1 LLQAFNLTTDMLL
14 VIGLLFLVATLF
26 ISSVIRV
33 DVVAVLVLVIL
44 GLTQLLPPER
54 LFAGFSSEAVISLIA
69 IMIISA
75 GLENAGISV
84 NVAKWMLRI
93 GKERPHKILFLLMV
107 ITGLFA
113 SFMRSVGAVSVFL
126 PIVTRITARTKI
138 SKTFLLLPIAFCT
151 ILGGMLTMVGTSPL
165 IILNSLLKN
174 ANEYAIAHDPVFIK
188 PFQLFDVLPIGLM
201 LLLAGIIYLHF
212 ISYRFFATSKPANLL
227 GGNTKEHFKKI
238 YNKGGDIYE
247 LKISKDS
254 SLINSTLKDLEL
266 TLPNSL
272 SVIAIMQNGDYHF
285 PPLRRIAFNENTTV
299 ALMGDKDLIKTIAN
313 EYKLI
318 VLPSLNAFAE
328 ILHPIRSGLCEIVIP
343 PNSQFVGQE
352 VRELHMRR
360 NYQLHTL
367 ALLRGNKVYH
377 GDELNRLILRPGD
390 TLGMFGRWEALMEF
404 SKHPDFFVL
413 TTTYPRDRTYPEKM
427 PHALFFFMI
436 AILLVIF
443 GHFPI
448 SVGLLVGAVGM
459 IATRV
464 LSIDQAYDSV
474 SWKTVFLIAGL
485 IPLGLVMQTT
495 GTTAWLI
502 QCLHIEDLNIHP
514 WYILVGLTIISTL
527 FALIISNIGATVLL
541 VPIAIDLA
549 LNLGANPR
557 LYAFAVALAASN
569 TFIIPTHQVNALIT
583 GTGGYST
590 KDFVKV
596 GGGMTIIFWCVM
608 LLGLYLFYP

>member
-1 LLQAFNLTTDMLL
+1 
-14 VIGLLFLVATLF
+14 
-26 ISSVIRV
+26 
-33 DVVAVLVLVIL
+33 
-44 GLTQLLPPER
+44 
-54 LFAGFSSEAVISLIA
+54 
-69 IMIISA
+69 MI
-75 GLENAGISV
+75 
-84 NVAKWMLRI
+84 
-93 GKERPHKILFLLMV
+93 

-165 IILNSLLKN
+165 IVLNSLVKN
-174 ANEYAIAHDPVFIK
+174 ANEFAMAPDHVFIK
-188 PFQLFDVLPIGLM
+188 SFQLFEVLPIGLM
-201 LLLAGIIYLHF
+201 LLCTGIIYLHLV
-212 ISYRFFATSKPANLL
+212 SYRFFTTNKPTNLL

-247 LKISKDS
+247 LTISKDS
-254 SLINSTLKDLEL
+254 SLINSTLKDLES

-272 SVIAIMQNGDYHF
+272 SVIAIMQNGDFHF
-285 PPLRRIAFNENTTV
+285 PPLRRVVLNENTIV
-299 ALMGDKDLIKTIAN
+299 ALMGNKELVKTIAQ
-313 EYKLI
+313 EYKLT
-318 VLPSLNAFAE
+318 VLPALNAFAE
-328 ILHPIRSGLCEIVIP
+328 ILHPIRSGLCEVVIP

-377 GDELNRLILRPGD
+377 GDDLNHLILRPGD

-427 PHALFFFMI
+427 PQALFFFLV
-436 AILLVIF
+436 AIFLVIF

-459 IATRV
+459 IATKV
-464 LSIDQAYDSV
+464 LSIDQAYDAV

-485 IPLGLVMQTT
+485 IPLGLAMRTT
-495 GTTAWLI
+495 GTTAWLVGI
-502 QCLHIEDLNIHP
+502 LPMDKLSMHP
-514 WYILVGLTIISTL
+514 WYVLIALTITSTL
-527 FALIISNIGATVLL
+527 LALIISNIGATVLL
-541 VPIAIDLA
+541 VPIAVDLA
-549 LNLGANPR
+549 LNVGASPR

-569 TFIIPTHQVNALIT
+569 TFIIPTHQVNALIS
-583 GTGGYST
+583 GTGGYTT
-590 KDFVKV
+590 KDFVKI
-596 GGGMTIIFWCVM
+596 GSGMTIIFWIVM
-608 LLGLYLFYP
+608 LLGLYLFY